1 MPYKVQPGVIGCA
14 IRPAIAGRDR
24 SLEEIIYDTTQQALA
39 DAGLTIDDI
48 DGIVV
53 ACNDQLDGR
62 AISVMM
68 ASGAVGGVDRDIL
81 STPSGSEHAFIL
93 GALRVASGQFR
104 TQLVVAW
111 SPTEA
116 SSIPEAERL
125 AADPYFHRA
134 LPLDELSAHA
144 LQAAALEHAMPGVR
158 DIAATVVA
166 KNRRHGTLAY
176 PDPPVHPAPGPAR
189 WPLIAGTTTRPVTGC
204 VAMVLATAD
213 FIAERNAAG
222 VAWIRGMGWAT
233 ETSFLGDRDLATA
246 PALEAAARQAY
257 DEAGIADPAAQLDV
271 VEITDATAYAE
282 LLAYEALGLCARDH
296 WAARVADGTFARE
309 GSLPVNLSGGVQT
322 FNPVFC
328 TGLIR
333 FAEIANQVRGRA
345 GAHQHPNAR
354 NGLAQAGSGFAMQ
367 YQAAI
372 VLGREPI
379 GQKNGVRA

>member
-14 IRPAIAGRDR
+14 IRPAIAARDR

-48 DGIVV
+48 DGIIVGS
-53 ACNDQLDGR
+53 NDQLDGR

-93 GALRVASGQFR
+93 GALRVATGQFQ

-116 SSIPEAERL
+116 SSIQEVERL
-125 AADPYFHRA
+125 GADPYFHRA

-144 LQAAALEHAMPGVR
+144 LQASVLEQKIPGVR
-158 DIAATVVA
+158 DMADTVLA
-166 KNRRHGTLAY
+166 KNRRHGEIAY
-176 PDPPVHPAPGPAR
+176 PGEHGQPGPAR
-189 WPLIAGTTTRPVTGC
+189 WPLAAGTTTRPVTGC
-204 VAMVLATAD
+204 VAMVLATSD
-213 FIAERNAAG
+213 FIAKRG
-222 VAWIRGMGWAT
+222 LTDVAWVRGMGWAT
-233 ETSFLGDRDLATA
+233 EPSFLGDRDLSAA
-246 PALEAAARQAY
+246 PALAAAALQAY
-257 DEAGIADPAAQLDV
+257 QEAGITDPMAQLDV
-271 VEITDATAYAE
+271 VEVTDATPYAE
-282 LLAYEALGLCARDH
+282 LLAYEALGLCARND
-296 WAARVADGTFARE
+296 WAARVGDGTFAHD
-309 GSLPVNLSGGVQT
+309 GKLPVNLSGGVQT

-345 GAHQHPNAR
+345 GAHQHPNTN

-372 VLGREPI
+372 VLGRE
-379 GQKNGVRA
+379 KEVRT

>member
-1 MPYKVQPGVIGCA
+1 MPYRVQPGVIGCA
-14 IRPAIAGRDR
+14 IRPAIAAQDR

-93 GALRVASGQFR
+93 GALRVATGQFR

-116 SSIPEAERL
+116 SSIAEAERL
-125 AADPYFHRA
+125 GADPYFHRR

-144 LQAAALEHAMPGVR
+144 LQATALEQRMPGVR
-158 DIAATVVA
+158 DLAASVLA
-166 KNRRHGTLAY
+166 KNRRHGALAY
-176 PDPPVHPAPGPAR
+176 PDPLVSPRPGPAR
-189 WPLIAGTTTRPVTGC
+189 WPLQPGMTTCPITGC
-204 VAMVLATAD
+204 VAMVLATED
-213 FIAERNAAG
+213 FIAERGMTA

-233 ETSFLGDRDLATA
+233 EPSFLGDRDLSTA
-246 PALEAAARQAY
+246 PALAAAALQAY
-257 DEAGIADPAAQLDV
+257 RDAGITDPLTQLDV
-271 VEITDATAYAE
+271 VEITDATPYAE
-282 LLAYEALGLCARDH
+282 LLAYEALGLCDRNE
-296 WAARVADGTFARE
+296 WAEKVGAGTFAL
-309 GSLPVNLSGGVQT
+309 GGQLPVNLSGGVQT

-345 GAHQHPNAR
+345 GAQQHKDAR
-354 NGLAQAGSGFAMQ
+354 HGLAQAGSGFAMQ

-372 VLGREPI
+372 VLGREK
-379 GQKNGVRA
+379 GART

>member
-14 IRPAIAGRDR
+14 IRPAIAARNR

-48 DGIVV
+48 DGIIV
-53 ACNDQLDGR
+53 ASNDQLDGR

-93 GALRVASGQFR
+93 GALRVATGQFR

-116 SSIPEAERL
+116 SSIQEVERL
-125 AADPYFHRA
+125 GADPYFHRA

-144 LQAAALEHAMPGVR
+144 LQAGAVADKLPGVG
-158 DIAATVVA
+158 DVAKAIVA
-166 KNRRHGTLAY
+166 KNRRHGARAY
-176 PDPPVHPAPGPAR
+176 PNPPEPTKPGPAR
-189 WPLIAGTTTRPVTGC
+189 WPLEAGMTTVPITGC
-204 VAMVLATAD
+204 VAMVLATED
-213 FIAERNAAG
+213 FIAERGLTN

-233 ETSFLGDRDLATA
+233 EPSFLGDRDLSAA
-246 PALEAAARQAY
+246 PALAAAALQAY
-257 DEAGIADPAAQLDV
+257 KEAGITDPLTQLDV
-271 VEITDATAYAE
+271 VEITDATPYAE
-282 LLAYEALGLCARDH
+282 LLAYEALGLCERDE
-296 WAARVADGTFARE
+296 WAAKVSAGTFAV
-309 GSLPVNLSGGVQT
+309 GGQLPVNLSGGVQT
-322 FNPVFC
+322 FNPVYC
-328 TGLIR
+328 TGLVR

-345 GAHQHPNAR
+345 GAHQHKDAR
-354 NGLAQAGSGFAMQ
+354 SGLAQAGSGFAMQ

-372 VLGREPI
+372 VLDRNKGA
-379 GQKNGVRA
+379 VS

>member
-1 MPYKVQPGVIGCA
+1 MPYRVQPGVIGCA

-39 DAGLTIDDI
+39 DASLTIDDI
-48 DGIVV
+48 NGIVV

-93 GALRVASGQFR
+93 GALRVATGQFR

-116 SSIPEAERL
+116 SSIAEAERL
-125 AADPYFHRA
+125 GADPYFHRR

-144 LQAAALEHAMPGVR
+144 LQATALEQNMPGVR
-158 DIAATVVA
+158 DLAASVLA
-166 KNRRHGTLAY
+166 KNRRHGALAY
-176 PDPPVHPAPGPAR
+176 PDPPVSPRPGPAR
-189 WPLIAGTTTRPVTGC
+189 WPLEAGMTTCPTTGC
-204 VAMVLATAD
+204 VATVLATED
-213 FIAERNAAG
+213 FIAERG
-222 VAWIRGMGWAT
+222 LTDVAWIRGMGWAT
-233 ETSFLGDRDLATA
+233 EPSFLGDRDLSTA
-246 PALEAAARQAY
+246 PALATAALQAY
-257 DEAGIADPAAQLDV
+257 RDAGITDPLTQLDV
-271 VEITDATAYAE
+271 VEITDATPYAE
-282 LLAYEALGLCARDH
+282 LLAYEALGLGDRNE
-296 WAARVADGTFARE
+296 WAAKVDAGTFAL
-309 GSLPVNLSGGVQT
+309 GGQLPVNLSGGVQT

-345 GAHQHPNAR
+345 GAHQHKDTR

-372 VLGREPI
+372 VLGRE
-379 GQKNGVRA
+379 KEART

>member
-14 IRPAIAGRDR
+14 IRPAIAARDR

-48 DGIVV
+48 DGIIVGS
-53 ACNDQLDGR
+53 NDQLDGR

-93 GALRVASGQFR
+93 GALRVATGQFQ

-116 SSIPEAERL
+116 SSIQEVERL
-125 AADPYFHRA
+125 GADPYFHRA

-144 LQAAALEHAMPGVR
+144 LQASVLEQKIPGVR
-158 DIAATVVA
+158 DLADTVLA
-166 KNRRHGTLAY
+166 KNRRHGEIAY
-176 PDPPVHPAPGPAR
+176 PGEHGQPGPAR
-189 WPLIAGTTTRPVTGC
+189 WPLAAGTTTRPVTGC
-204 VAMVLATAD
+204 VAMVLATSD
-213 FIAERNAAG
+213 FIAKRG
-222 VAWIRGMGWAT
+222 LTDVAWVRGMGWAT
-233 ETSFLGDRDLATA
+233 EPSFLGDRDLSAA
-246 PALEAAARQAY
+246 PALAAAALQAY
-257 DEAGIADPAAQLDV
+257 EEAGITDPMAQLDV
-271 VEITDATAYAE
+271 VEVTDATPYAE
-282 LLAYEALGLCARDH
+282 LLAYEALGLCDRND
-296 WAARVADGTFARE
+296 WAARVGDGTFAHD
-309 GSLPVNLSGGVQT
+309 GKLPVNLSGGVQT

-328 TGLIR
+328 AGLIR

-345 GAHQHPNAR
+345 GAHQHPNTN

-372 VLGREPI
+372 VLGRE
-379 GQKNGVRA
+379 KEVRT